1 MPSVS
6 RIRLRASGAHL
17 LISLVVAS
25 IVAVIVFG
33 VWYPKPYYLLSG
45 GLELFDLVIGVDVV
59 VGPLLTL
66 VVFNPSKPRSEL
78 LRDMSVIAALQI
90 GALAYGMHTVFEARP
105 VALVF
110 EVDRFRVIAANT
122 VLAQELPSAS
132 PEFRQL
138 SWSGPKLI
146 AAREPRSA
154 KEKLRAL
161 ELAIAGYDVGQRPS
175 FWVPYA
181 ANAQQRALRQSHLI
195 TELIARS
202 PNEAASI
209 KADLLSLG
217 LPIESTR
224 YLPLQAKKGSW
235 LVLLNPAGVPV
246 GFSANNGF
254 L

>member
-6 RIRLRASGAHL
+6 RIRLRASGTHL
-17 LISLVVAS
+17 LISFVIAS

-33 VWYPKPYYLLSG
+33 IWYPKPYYVLSG
-45 GLELFDLVIGVDVV
+45 GLILFNIVVGVDII

-66 VVFNPSKPRSEL
+66 VVFNPKKPRSEL
-78 LRDMSVIAALQI
+78 LRDMTVIAALQI
-90 GALAYGMHTVFEARP
+90 GALGYGMHTVFEARP

-122 VLAQELPSAS
+122 VLAQELPSAP

-138 SWSGPKLI
+138 SWTGPKLI
-146 AAREPRSA
+146 AAREPRSPE
-154 KEKLRAL
+154 EKLRAL

-181 ANAQQRALRQSHLI
+181 ADAQQRALRQSHLI
-195 TELIARS
+195 TELIARF

-209 KADLLSLG
+209 KADLVSHG
-217 LPIESTR
+217 LPMESTR
-224 YLPLQAKKGSW
+224 YLPLQAKNGSW
-235 LVLLNPAGVPV
+235 LVLLNQTGVPV